1 MLKTS
6 GQLREEAAWGV
17 AGESTELRRIGW
29 QFLIAAVRF
38 FMLLAFIGGHWL
50 LLQATTLIVPPDW
63 HRARVLLEVLF
74 YGAFIVLYLDQL
86 LEMLAIF
93 IPVLGGLRTR
103 VSGGHNTGGGR

>member
-1 MLKTS
+1 M
-6 GQLREEAAWGV
+6 
-17 AGESTELRRIGW
+17 AGEPAELKGIGW

-50 LLQATTLIVPPDW
+50 LLQATTLIVPPEW

-86 LEMLAIF
+86 LQMLAIF
-93 IPVLGGLRTR
+93 IPVLGGLRKR
-103 VSGGHNTGGGR
+103 VTGGQNTGGAT